1 MDSTHATLLDE
12 YLRVLHLWAEVRS
25 RFPSDNSPEVLVVT
39 KQLER
44 LETQIRAAR
53 PSPHSPGGV

>member
-1 MDSTHATLLDE
+1 MGTDDHPDLLEE
-12 YLRVLHLWAEVRS
+12 YLRLLHLLEEVRS

-44 LETQIRAAR
+44 LETQIRAM
-53 PSPHSPGGV
+53 SPPTTD